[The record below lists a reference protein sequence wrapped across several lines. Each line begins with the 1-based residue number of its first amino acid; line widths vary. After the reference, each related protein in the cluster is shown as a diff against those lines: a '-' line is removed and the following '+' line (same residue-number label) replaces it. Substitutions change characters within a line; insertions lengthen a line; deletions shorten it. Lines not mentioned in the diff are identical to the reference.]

1 MGRPAASRRATHRR
15 AGVVDRPAPGV
26 LGPDQGPAGTPSL
39 GPAWPGPV
47 LPAPAPAPPEP
58 VPPEE
63 PATGRELTLQQLWFQ
78 LPVPERQRFG
88 HCFSAM
94 LLKALG
100 LRPAPTQEVT
110 A

>member
-15 AGVVDRPAPGV
+15 AGVVDRSARGV
-26 LGPDQGPAGTPSL
+26 LGPDQGPPGTPAL
-39 GPAWPGPV
+39 GPARAGPL
-47 LPAPAPAPPEP
+47 LPAPAPAPPEA
-58 VPPEE
+58 PPPQE
-63 PATGRELTLQQLWFQ
+63 PAPGQEVTLHQLWFQ
-78 LPVPERQRFG
+78 LPVPEQQRFG

-100 LRPAPTQEVT
+100 LRPAPTQEVK

>member
-1 MGRPAASRRATHRR
+1 MGRPATSRRATHRG
-15 AGVVDRPAPGV
+15 AGVVDRSAGGG
-26 LGPDQGPAGTPSL
+26 LGPDHGPSGTAPL
-39 GPAWPGPV
+39 GPARTGPV
-47 LPAPAPAPPEP
+47 LPTPAPTPQDTPQ
-58 VPPEE
+58 PEE
-63 PATGRELTLQQLWFQ
+63 PEVGQELTLQQLWFQ

-100 LRPAPTQEVT
+100 LRPATTQEVK